1 SRAPPSDRGEPSR
14 AGERNGPGRCAVRAE
29 AGARGTA
36 SQDSPVRRERPDRVF
51 ALAGWAPAA
60 GSRAMRFRA
69 SCARHACGDGAT
81 MRRSDKAT
89 KR

>member
-1 SRAPPSDRGEPSR
+1 MRAAQPATIRRFDASDRIAFSR
-14 AGERNGPGRCAVRAE
+14 W
-29 AGARGTA
+29 
-36 SQDSPVRRERPDRVF
+36 
-51 ALAGWAPAA
+51 AGWAPAA
-60 GSRAMRFRA
+60 GSRAMRFRV